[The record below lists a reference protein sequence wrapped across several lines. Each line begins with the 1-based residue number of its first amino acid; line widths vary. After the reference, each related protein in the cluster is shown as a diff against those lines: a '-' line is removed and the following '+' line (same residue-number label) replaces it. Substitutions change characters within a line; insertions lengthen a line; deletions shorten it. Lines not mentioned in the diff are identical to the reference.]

1 MRYSYM
7 EYKQTRLFL
16 LLAIAMVGLF
26 LYSQWVQDSRASL
39 AVAQQETTLTE
50 NQTVKT
56 DIPLVSSSSSSAAHS
71 VPTTQTPVVNV
82 PEDRLV
88 SVETDLFKIKID
100 KMGGDII
107 YAELKDYPESIEDK
121 QKGFVLLSTDALRNY
136 IAQTGMISPIGPDSP
151 ESRAVYVSEKTNY
164 KSIDDK
170 PLVVD
175 LHWEKDNIRITKQ
188 IVFSP
193 KKYVIDVNYK
203 VENLSDSVFTAKHY
217 GQFRQ
222 LPVKAASSMM
232 MGMQTYRGGAVH
244 TLDKPY
250 KKLPFDKL
258 EKEPFSQ
265 TIPGGWVA
273 MVEHYFL
280 GAYIPEK
287 NQTNQYYA
295 YEKAGFAYVGSLSDI
310 SVEPKQTAMTT
321 GQFYLG
327 PELADELKPIAPGL
341 ELTVDYGILWPISIV
356 LIWLLKQIYFIIG
369 NWGYAIIGV
378 TLLIKLA
385 FYKLSASSYRSMGN
399 MRRLQPKIQAL
410 KEQMGDDKQQFG
422 QAMMALY
429 RKEKINPLGGCLPIL
444 VQIPVFIALYYVLLE
459 SVELRQAPFVFWL
472 QDLSAKDPFYVL
484 PVLMGI
490 SMFVQQKMSPAPP
503 DPLQAKMMMF
513 MPVLFT
519 VLFLNFPS
527 GLVLYWVVNN
537 LLSMTQ
543 QWYITRQ
550 IENAAR

>member
-1 MRYSYM
+1 MD
-7 EYKQTRLFL
+7 YKQTRLFL
-16 LLAIAMVGLF
+16 LLAIAMIGLF
-26 LYSQWVQDSRASL
+26 LYSQWVQDSRARL
-39 AVAQQETTLTE
+39 PIPQENVVIGESQNTH
-50 NQTVKT
+50 T
-56 DIPLVSSSSSSAAHS
+56 DIPAVASSPSATGEHS
-71 VPTTQTPVVNV
+71 LPINQAPVTAAV

-100 KMGGDII
+100 KMGGDIV
-107 YAELKDYPESIEDK
+107 YAELKEYHEAIHDK

-151 ESRAVYVSEKTNY
+151 ESRAVYTTEKNHY
-164 KSIDDK
+164 KSTDNE
-170 PLVVD
+170 PLIID
-175 LHWEKDNIRITKQ
+175 LHWEKDNVHITKQ
-188 IVFSP
+188 IIFAP
-193 KKYVIDVNYK
+193 NKYLIDVKYK
-203 VENLSDSVFTAKHY
+203 VQNLSDKVFAAKQY

-232 MGMQTYRGGAVH
+232 MGMQTYRGGAVN

-258 EKEPFSQ
+258 EKEPFAQ
-265 TIPGGWVA
+265 TMPGGWVA

-280 GAYIPEK
+280 GAFIPEK

-295 YEKAGFAYVGSLSDI
+295 YQKAGFAYVGSMSDI
-310 SVEPKQTAMTT
+310 SVEPKQSTSIA

-327 PELADELKPIAPGL
+327 PELADQLKPIAPGL

-356 LIWLLKQIYFIIG
+356 LIWVMKQLYQIIG

-484 PVLMGI
+484 PIIMGI

-537 LLSMTQ
+537 LLSMSQ
-543 QWYITRQ
+543 QWFITRQ
-550 IENAAR
+550 IQNATR

>member
-1 MRYSYM
+1 M

-39 AVAQQETTLTE
+39 SALQSESPISE
-50 NQTVKT
+50 NQSATT
-56 DIPLVSSSSSSAAHS
+56 DIPSATSPQTDSVQKQLPVTQAAVNS
-71 VPTTQTPVVNV
+71 VPA
-82 PEDRLV
+82 ERLV
-88 SVETDLFKIKID
+88 SIETDLFKIKID

-136 IAQTGMISPIGPDSP
+136 IAQSGMISPIGPDSP
-151 ESRAVYVSEKTNY
+151 ESRAVYVSEKTHY
-164 KSIDDK
+164 KSTNDA

-175 LHWEKDNIRITKQ
+175 LHWDKDNIRITKQ
-188 IVFSP
+188 IIFSP
-193 KKYVIDVNYK
+193 KKYVIEINYK
-203 VENLSDSVFTAKHY
+203 IENLSDRVFTAKHY

-258 EKEPFSQ
+258 EKEAFSQ

-280 GAYIPEK
+280 GAFIPEK

-295 YEKAGFAYVGSLSDI
+295 YQKAGFAYVGSMADV
-310 SVEPKQTAMTT
+310 SVEPKQTAVTS

-327 PELADELKPIAPGL
+327 PELADELKPLAPGL

-356 LIWLLKQIYFIIG
+356 LIWLMKQIYQIIG
-369 NWGYAIIGV
+369 NWGFAIISV

-410 KEQMGDDKQQFG
+410 KEQMGEDKQQFG

-459 SVELRQAPFVFWL
+459 SVELRQSPFIFWL
-472 QDLSAKDPFYVL
+472 QDLSTKDPYYVL
-484 PVLMGI
+484 PVLMGL

>member
-1 MRYSYM
+1 M
-7 EYKQTRLFL
+7 EYKQIRLFL
-16 LLAIAMVGLF
+16 LLATAMIGLF
-26 LYSQWVQDSRASL
+26 LYSQWVQDTRTHL
-39 AVAQQETTLTE
+39 PAVSPQQEIAPTGSHSVGGDIPTVASTSSA
-50 NQTVKT
+50 QTVLPT
-56 DIPLVSSSSSSAAHS
+56 TTASAATIPS
-71 VPTTQTPVVNV
+71 
-82 PEDRLV
+82 DRMV

-100 KMGGDII
+100 KLGGDIV
-107 YAELKDYPESIEDK
+107 YAELKDYPEDLENK
-121 QKGFVLLSTDALRNY
+121 QKGFVLLSTDAIRNY
-136 IAQTGMISPIGPDSP
+136 IAQSGMISSIGPDSP
-151 ESRAVYVSEKTNY
+151 ESRAVYVSEKSEY
-164 KSIDDK
+164 KSVDNQ
-170 PLVVD
+170 PLVVN

-188 IVFSP
+188 ITFIP
-193 KKYVIDVNYK
+193 NKYLIDVAYK
-203 VENLSDSVFTAKHY
+203 VENLTDHAFNATYY

-222 LPVKAASSMM
+222 LPVKSASSMM

-258 EKEPFSQ
+258 EKESFSQ
-265 TIPGGWVA
+265 TIPGGWIA

-280 GAYIPEK
+280 GAFVPEK

-295 YEKAGFAYVGSLSDI
+295 YQKAGFAYVGSMAELS
-310 SVEPKQTAMTT
+310 VQPKQTATIS

-356 LIWLLKQIYFIIG
+356 LIWLLKQINHIIG
-369 NWGYAIIGV
+369 NWGFSIIGV

-472 QDLSAKDPFYVL
+472 QDLSAKDPYYVL
-484 PVLMGI
+484 PLLMGL

-543 QWYITRQ
+543 QWYISRQ
-550 IENAAR
+550 IANANR

>member
-1 MRYSYM
+1 M
-7 EYKQTRLFL
+7 EYKQIRLFL
-16 LLAIAMVGLF
+16 LLATAMIGLF
-26 LYSQWVQDSRASL
+26 LYSQWVQDSRARL
-39 AVAQQETTLTE
+39 AAVSPQQEAVLPHHNE
-50 NQTVKT
+50 SVDG
-56 DIPLVSSSSSSAAHS
+56 DIPAVTSPSSSAQQVLPTSQTS
-71 VPTTQTPVVNV
+71 VASIPA
-82 PEDRLV
+82 DRMI

-100 KMGGDII
+100 KLGGDIV
-107 YAELKDYPESIEDK
+107 YAELKEYPENIENK
-121 QKGFVLLSTDALRNY
+121 QKGFVLLSTDGLRNY
-136 IAQTGMISPIGPDSP
+136 IAQSGMISSIGPDSP
-151 ESRAVYVSEKTNY
+151 ESRAVYASEKSEY
-164 KSIDDK
+164 KSVDNQ

-175 LHWEKDNIRITKQ
+175 LHWEKDNVRITKQ
-188 IVFSP
+188 ITFIP
-193 KKYVIDVNYK
+193 NKYLIDVAYK
-203 VENLSDSVFTAKHY
+203 VENHSDHTFNANYY

-232 MGMQTYRGGAVH
+232 MGMQTYSGGAVH

-258 EKEPFSQ
+258 EKESFSQ
-265 TIPGGWVA
+265 TIPGGWIA

-280 GAYIPEK
+280 GAFVPEK

-295 YEKAGFAYVGSLSDI
+295 YQKAGFAYVGSMAEVA
-310 SVEPKQTAMTT
+310 VEPKQTTT
-321 GQFYLG
+321 VSGQFYLG

-356 LIWLLKQIYFIIG
+356 LIWILKQINHVIG
-369 NWGYAIIGV
+369 NWGFSIIGV

-472 QDLSAKDPFYVL
+472 QDLSAKDPYYVL
-484 PVLMGI
+484 PLLMGL

-543 QWYITRQ
+543 QWFITRQ
-550 IENAAR
+550 IENANR

>member
-1 MRYSYM
+1 M

-16 LLAIAMVGLF
+16 LLAIAMVSLW
-26 LYSQWVQDSRASL
+26 LYNQWGQGKRANL
-39 AVAQQETTLTE
+39 AATQPNAVISETQLHPG
-50 NQTVKT
+50 QT
-56 DIPLVSSSSSSAAHS
+56 DIPAVQTMQSTGEAVTPPNTLAS
-71 VPTTQTPVVNV
+71 VPS
-82 PEDRLV
+82 DRLI

-100 KMGGDII
+100 KLGGDIV
-107 YAELKDYPESIEDK
+107 YAELKNYPEKIEDK
-121 QKGFVLLSTDALRNY
+121 QKGFVLLSNDASRNY
-136 IAQTGMISPIGPDSP
+136 IAQMGMISSIGPDSA
-151 ESRAVYVSEKTNY
+151 ESRAVYVAEKAHYVALDNQ
-164 KSIDDK
+164 
-170 PLVVD
+170 PLVVN

-188 IVFSP
+188 IIFTP
-193 KKYVIDVNYK
+193 NKYVIDIQYK
-203 VENLSDSVFTAKHY
+203 IDNLSSAVFSAKQY

-222 LPVKAASSMM
+222 LPVKAASNMM

-250 KKLPFDKL
+250 KKLPFDKI
-258 EKEPFSQ
+258 EKEPFAQ

-280 GAYIPEK
+280 GAFIPEK

-295 YEKAGFAYVGSLSDI
+295 YQKAGFAYVGSLSDVA
-310 SVEPKQTAMTT
+310 VEPNQSATVA

-356 LIWLLKQIYFIIG
+356 LIWLLKQIYLIIG

-399 MRRLQPKIQAL
+399 MRRLQPRIQAL
-410 KEQMGDDKQQFG
+410 KEQMGGDKQKFG
-422 QAMMALY
+422 QEMMALY

-472 QDLSAKDPFYVL
+472 QDLSAKDPYYVL
-484 PVLMGI
+484 PILMGL
-490 SMFVQQKMSPAPP
+490 SMFLQQRMSPAPP
-503 DPLQAKMMMF
+503 DPIQAKMMMF
-513 MPVLFT
+513 MPLLFT

-537 LLSMTQ
+537 ILSMTQ
-543 QWYITRQ
+543 QWYISRQ